1 LEKVVHAL
9 YKKHLNMSETNII
22 QHVVKYKI
30 PEKMVG
36 SPKWHYAQLFDMIAM
51 VDTYGLLHIFFTFF
65 SNETSEFKWGD
76 ISNMETFLKD
86 LGEDFTWK
94 NCPLECAHLFHKK
107 ICTLMTKYIN
117 CENEILGCVEHHMC

>member
-1 LEKVVHAL
+1 
-9 YKKHLNMSETNII
+9 MSETNII

-30 PEKMVG
+30 PKKMVG

-94 NCPLECAHLFHKK
+94 NCPLECAHLFHNK
-107 ICTLMTKYIN
+107 IFHCDMTKI
-117 CENEILGCVEHHMC
+117 